1 MRKWYVRTLVEFLA
15 SKNLCLQNCDLHV
28 LLYQYI
34 VKLLQRGREVCAVQ
48 VIVLGLQDA
57 LGLPDKVPVPNQ
69 LSAKAAIGVSVSH
82 VFDDV
87 RIVILASFDIFH
99 LVDCTA
105 VCWSRARMTRKTFK
119 QPSPR
124 ASETIKTKWKL
135 GQCHIISEP
144 PTNTDSSVF
153 IRILKLITD
162 AKLRKT
168 DD

>member
-28 LLYQYI
+28 LYQYI

-57 LGLPDKVPVPNQ
+57 LGLPDKVPVVVPKQ
-69 LSAKAAIGVSVSH
+69 LSAKAAIGVGVSH

-87 RIVILASFDIFH
+87 ELYVLILASFDIFH
-99 LVDCTA
+99 LVACTA

-119 QPSPR
+119 LPSPR
-124 ASETIKTKWKL
+124 ASETIKRKRKL
-135 GQCHIISEP
+135 G
-144 PTNTDSSVF
+144 
-153 IRILKLITD
+153 
-162 AKLRKT
+162 
-168 DD
+168 